1 MADQEDVNVTAA
13 EMKVLERAFAAE
25 IVFRRFQ
32 SKSKLIPG
40 MIEKGLL
47 TKQEER
53 DGMFHCEWL
62 ELTHLG
68 RLLYCSSCEGEI
80 DPDDEP

>member
-1 MADQEDVNVTAA
+1 MAAKKDVTAA

-25 IVFRRFQ
+25 IVSRRFQ

-40 MIEKGLL
+40 MVEKDLL
-47 TKQEER
+47 VKREETE
-53 DGMFHCEWL
+53 GMFHCEWL

-68 RLLYCSSCEGEI
+68 RLLYCSSCGDEI
-80 DPDDEP
+80 DPEEP